1 MYCIHSL
8 TLDLIPGANK
18 LPILRKPFLLFYI
31 NMFSGFGSGFFGGSA
46 FAPMSMNFEDYFR
59 CYPVTMM
66 PDNVRK
72 DDANFGGKIFLPP
85 SALNKLTMLHIRYPM
100 LFELTNESA
109 NLRTHSGVLEF
120 VAEEGRAYIPQWMM
134 DTLQLP
140 PGSLVKIASCDLP
153 NGNFVKLEPQSVD
166 FLDISDPKA
175 VLENALRK
183 FSTLTINDVIE
194 IDYNDTRYGIK
205 VLEAKPE
212 SNHQGICVVETDL
225 ETDFAPP
232 VGYVEPE
239 YQPKSVKPSSATPI
253 DPSSVSRS
261 AGAGTMAHSI
271 DYANIVAK
279 ASEKTYKGTGQKLS
293 GKASEE
299 EPKKISM
306 DDLDPSAPPVPLH
319 LPDNQIFLG
328 WPVTLPTPEN
338 SEEEKSQEQKSF
350 GGEGKSLRQSKKRG
364 NKEGGHAPLKNHSR
378 SPDYIE
384 IDD

>member
-1 MYCIHSL
+1 
-8 TLDLIPGANK
+8 
-18 LPILRKPFLLFYI
+18 
-31 NMFSGFGSGFFGGSA
+31 MFSGFGSGFFGGAS

-59 CYPVTMM
+59 CYPVAMM

-100 LFELTNESA
+100 LFALTNESA
-109 NLRTHSGVLEF
+109 GLKTHSGVLEF
-120 VAEEGRAYIPQWMM
+120 VAEEGRSYLPQWMM
-134 DTLQLP
+134 DTLKLS

-153 NGNFVKLEPQSVD
+153 NGLFVKLEPQSVD

-175 VLENALRK
+175 VLENSLRK
-183 FSTLTINDVIE
+183 FSTLTVNDVIE

-205 VLEAKPE
+205 VLDTKPE
-212 SNHQGICVVETDL
+212 SSAKGICVVETDL

-239 YQPKSVKPSSATPI
+239 YKPQAVKPSTTPI
-253 DPSSVSRS
+253 DPSKVSRG

-299 EPKKISM
+299 PKKITM
-306 DDLDPSAPPVPLH
+306 DDLDTNAPPVPLR

-338 SEEEKSQEQKSF
+338 SEEDEKQEQKEKVFS
-350 GGEGKSLRQSKKRG
+350 GEGKSLRQSKKRG
-364 NKEGGHAPLKNHSR
+364 NKESGLAPLKNHSR